1 MGYAIPIDLVKNL
14 ADNILYHCNGTTMT
28 KLNRA
33 LLGITISAKVIG
45 PVIDENGAL
54 LEGAKVE
61 VMEVSGSSL
70 AFGKVMVG
78 DIVNSITVDGVTV
91 IATEVHVIPEHMLT
105 ARVGSLIVM
114 NVTRG
119 GETIDISF
127 TITQSAITLER

>member
-14 ADNILYHCNGTTMT
+14 ADNILYHCDGENMT

-45 PVIDENGAL
+45 PVIDENGTL
-54 LEGAKVE
+54 LEGARVQ
-61 VMEVSGSSL
+61 VMEVSRTSL
-70 AFGKVMVG
+70 AYGKVEID

-91 IATEVHVIPEHMLT
+91 LATEVYVIPEHMLT
-105 ARVGSLIVM
+105 ARVGSVIVM

-119 GETIDISF
+119 SETFDITF
-127 TITQSAITLER
+127 TITEDAITLER